1 MSTVSRIWMSLLLG
15 GLAVGQAAAADAI
28 KLGQVSLSFYAVT
41 GGIVQHVLEKEGYK
55 VDVIEGSHA
64 DIYPKVGAGEVDILA
79 ASWLPSAH
87 AALYKKVEA
96 STFKLAKLYDDARLY
111 WTVPSYVPAEQ
122 VSSVGD
128 LAKPAVKANMPSTIV
143 SLPESTGLTTVGRE
157 VLKAYGLDAAGY
169 QLKAAPPAEWIGTF
183 KQAYEAKQWIV
194 FPLWQPQWMNAVY
207 DLRIL
212 AEPKGIYGTD
222 SAFLIAHQ
230 GLKAKLSD
238 RALKHLSNIR
248 LSVPAITEMDRLMNV
263 EKLSPREA
271 AERWIA
277 ANPEAVASWQP

>member
-1 MSTVSRIWMSLLLG
+1 MTMLSR
-15 GLAVGQAAAADAI
+15 LATALALAALTAGPALAADAI

-41 GGIVQHVLEKEGYK
+41 GGVVQHVLETEGYT
-55 VDVIEGSHA
+55 VEVIEGSQA
-64 DIYPKVGAGEVDILA
+64 DIYPKLGTGEVHILA

-87 AALYKKVEA
+87 AGLYEKVKD

-111 WTVPSYVPAEQ
+111 WTVPFYVPAAH
-122 VSSVGD
+122 VSSVAD
-128 LAKPAVKANMPSTIV
+128 LAKPEVKTRMPSTIV

-157 VLKAYGLDAAGY
+157 VLTDYSLAAAGY
-169 QLKAAPPAEWIGTF
+169 QLKAAAPADWIGTF
-183 KQAYEAKQWIV
+183 KQAYEAGQWIV
-194 FPLWQPQWMNAVY
+194 FPLWQPQWINAVY

-212 AEPKGIYGTD
+212 EEPKGIYGKD

-230 GLKAKLSD
+230 GLKSKLSE

-248 LSVPAITEMDRLMNV
+248 LSVPAITEMDRLMNI
-263 EKLSPREA
+263 ERLSPREA

-277 ANPEAVASWQP
+277 ANPDIVASWKP

>member
-1 MSTVSRIWMSLLLG
+1 MSLLLG
-15 GLAVGQAAAADAI
+15 ALAVGQAMAADPI
-28 KLGQVSLSFYAVT
+28 RLGQVSLSFYAVT
-41 GGIVQHVLEKEGYK
+41 GGIVQHVLEREGYR
-55 VDVIEGSHA
+55 VEVIEGSHA
-64 DIYPKVGAGEVDILA
+64 DIYPKVGSGEVDILA

-96 STFKLAKLYDDARLY
+96 TTFKLAKLYDDARLY
-111 WTVPSYVPAEQ
+111 WTVPAYVPAAQ

-128 LAKPAVKANMPSTIV
+128 LARPEVKAQMPDTIV

-169 QLKAAPPAEWIGTF
+169 RLEAAPPAEWIGAF
-183 KQAYEAKQWIV
+183 KQAYEARRWIV
-194 FPLWQPQWMNAVY
+194 FPLWQPQWINAVY

-212 AEPKGIYGTD
+212 EEPKGIYGKD
-222 SAFLIAHQ
+222 SAFLIAHE
-230 GLKAKLSD
+230 GLKSKLSD

-248 LSVPAITEMDRLMNV
+248 LSVAAITEMDRLMNV
-263 EKLSPREA
+263 EKLSAREA
-271 AERWIA
+271 AERWMA